1 MSMRRLLAL
10 LCLSTLAAA
19 ASGCSGA
26 DATEA
31 QALLAKSDAAF
42 AQVRSATFMAHL
54 TMTGGSEEVG
64 MTMTGGGYVRGKR
77 AGDFYVVATAE
88 NLPFGELAVT
98 SRSGR
103 VSMALDGSPIA
114 SVPAPPTQDENP
126 LAVAEFS
133 QYVKDVKVEHGKLIG
148 GQAMAKI
155 SGTIDTAGLAKGVLG
170 DVAGGSGLDLSDSLE
185 DTRVV
190 LYISEASQLPMRCLI
205 DMGLDVAGQKVE
217 MHLDF
222 AYTSYNERVEFP

>member
-1 MSMRRLLAL
+1 MRRVLVL
-10 LCLSTLAAA
+10 LCLSAL

-31 QALLAKSDAAF
+31 QALLAQSDASF
-42 AQVRSATFMAHL
+42 AQVRSATFTAHL
-54 TMTGGSEEVG
+54 TMTGGPQELA

-77 AGDFYVVATAE
+77 AGDFYLIATAE

-98 SRSGR
+98 SKSGR
-103 VSMALDGSPIA
+103 VSMTLDGSPIA
-114 SVPAPPTQDENP
+114 SVPAPPAQDQNP

-133 QYVKDVKVEHGKLIG
+133 QYVKDVNVEHGKLIG
-148 GQAMAKI
+148 GQPMAKI
-155 SGTIDTAGLAKGVLG
+155 SGTLDTAGLAKGLLG
-170 DVAGGSGLDLSDSLE
+170 DVAGGSGLDLSDSLD

-190 LYISEASQLPMRCLI
+190 LYLSETTQLPLRCLI